1 MQIKI
6 FTLPV
11 TDDGKETE
19 ALNRFLRGNKILAVE
34 QQLVNSG
41 GSASWCFCVR
51 YLERAGRAHT
61 TNGNG
66 TKKAK
71 VDYKESLEP
80 AVFARFNE
88 LRKIRKE
95 VAAAAVVPAYAIF
108 TDAELA
114 RVAALPKLTLEAMR
128 GVKGIGQK
136 KIEKYG
142 EGILAAFAKKDAT

>member
-1 MQIKI
+1 MQIKLFAI
-6 FTLPV
+6 PI
-11 TDDGKETE
+11 TDDGKETD

-51 YLERAGRAHT
+51 YLERAGAVQT
-61 TNGNG
+61 TTGKVA
-66 TKKAK
+66 KKAK

-95 VAAAAVVPAYAIF
+95 VAAAAAVPPYAVF

-114 RVAALPKLTLEAMR
+114 RVAALPELSLEAMR
-128 GVKGIGQK
+128 GVKGIGEK

-142 EGILAAFAKKDAT
+142 EGILATLAKQAAK